1 VNAKATE
8 VSESRPRIHAQLA
21 ELVVPIESLQQ
32 FKGNPNVGDVA
43 LIRRSLRR
51 FGQYK
56 PITVNVGTLT
66 GRPNEIV
73 AGNHTWQAARQ
84 EGWPDIART
93 LIDVDQ
99 EEAVGI
105 VAADNRIAELAK
117 RDPEILAEMLG
128 GMDDLTATGYT
139 EEDLA
144 KLVAD
149 QSVDE
154 GSDEDEDDP
163 VWGVIITCR
172 DEAQQLDLLQKLDA
186 EGLDVRAMVR

>member
-1 VNAKATE
+1 MTARK
-8 VSESRPRIHAQLA
+8 VSESRPRIHEQLA
-21 ELVVPIESLQQ
+21 ELVVPIETLHQ
-32 FKGNPNVGDVA
+32 FEGNPNVGDVA

-56 PITVNVGTLT
+56 PITVNIGTLT
-66 GRPNEIV
+66 GRPNEIL

-99 EEAVGI
+99 QEATGI

-117 RDPEILAEMLG
+117 RDPEMLAEMLG
-128 GMDDLTATGYT
+128 GLDDLEATGYT

-144 KLVAD
+144 KLLED
-149 QSVDE
+149 QSPDDAGE
-154 GSDEDEDDP
+154 DDEDDP